1 MSDITV
7 VTDALRDEA
16 RHWNGLAHPLDRLAS
31 DIGALHLGLAAFA
44 VGSGPVDATAGG
56 LQEAYERFRSDLTTS
71 VLRGST
77 EFDQVAAALRRIAD
91 RYDNDDDVTALSLR
105 DIYGG

>member
-16 RHWNGLAHPLDRLAS
+16 THWNALADPLGRLAG
-31 DIGALHLGLAAFA
+31 DVGQLHLGLAAFA
-44 VGSGPVDATAGG
+44 VGSGPVDATATG
-56 LQEAYERFRSDLTTS
+56 LQEIYERFRTDLTTS

-77 EFDQVAAALRRIAD
+77 EFDQLATALRRIAD
-91 RYDNDDDVTALSLR
+91 RYDNDEDVNAMSLH
-105 DIYGG
+105 DIYGA